1 MRTRGPADPGTARG
15 RSTPPVVAVV
25 LALALTFL
33 APPTASAADPS
44 PGPDPLGSQQWYLSW
59 KEGGTS
65 PEDGRGTVVG
75 VIDTGIDSIHSD
87 LDDAYDAA
95 LSRSFV
101 EDRCSRDPY

>member
-1 MRTRGPADPGTARG
+1 MVRTRGPEDPGTARG

-25 LALALTFL
+25 LALALTIL

-44 PGPDPLGSQQWYLSW
+44 PGPDPLGPQQWYLSW

-75 VIDTGIDSIHSD
+75 VIDTR
-87 LDDAYDAA
+87 L
-95 LSRSFV
+95 V
-101 EDRCSRDPY
+101 DRKSVV